1 MLSRLQKT
9 YADRPVRFLLFPCN
23 QFGAQEPKK
32 NSEIKDFA
40 EQYVT
45 LAKNGQGSNVIMF
58 AKSNLNGFPCTYS
71 GKDACM
77 PESAECCSE
86 NDAVYKYL
94 LAKTPPGKIAWN
106 FDKIV
111 TDVMGRPFPGETIMH
126 GDDTDAVEDA
136 VEKLLTEVPSST
148 ASWATRQGSLG
159 AGWSLCTAAV
169 VAAAV
174 TMLGI
179 YRSRSQ
185 TMLEPEDL
193 EEDRY
198 IQIS

>member
-1 MLSRLQKT
+1 MLSRLQKK
-9 YADRPVRFLLFPCN
+9 YADLPVRFLLFPCN

-58 AKSNLNGFPCTYS
+58 AKSNLNGVPCTYS

-77 PESAECCSE
+77 PESAECCSQ
-86 NDAVYKYL
+86 NDAVYQYL
-94 LAKTPPGKIAWN
+94 LAKTAPGKIAWN

-111 TDVMGRPFPGETIMH
+111 TDVMGKPFPGETILH
-126 GDDTDAVEDA
+126 GGDTDAVVQEV
-136 VEKLLTEVPSST
+136 VEKLLVPSST
-148 ASWATRQGSLG
+148 ASWATVG
-159 AGWSLCTAAV
+159 AGWSLAM
-169 VAAAV
+169 AAAIAAALV
-174 TMLGI
+174 TMLGF
-179 YRSRSQ
+179 YRTRSMP
-185 TMLEPEDL
+185 MLEPDDL

>member
-9 YADRPVRFLLFPCN
+9 YAERPVRFLLFPCN

-32 NSEIKDFA
+32 NSEIKAFA

-58 AKSNLNGFPCTYS
+58 AKSNLNGVPCTYS

-86 NDAVYKYL
+86 NDPVYQYL
-94 LAKTPPGKIAWN
+94 LAKTPPGNIAWN

-111 TDVMGRPFPGETIMH
+111 TDVMGQPFPGETIMH
-126 GDDTDAVEDA
+126 GDDTDTVVQEV
-136 VEKLLTEVPSST
+136 VEKLLTTSEVPSST
-148 ASWATRQGSLG
+148 ASWAAPG
-159 AGWSLCTAAV
+159 ARWSLCTAAA

-174 TMLGI
+174 TMVGI
-179 YRSRSQ
+179 YRWRKP
-185 TMLEPEDL
+185 MPEPEDL

>member
-1 MLSRLQKT
+1 
-9 YADRPVRFLLFPCN
+9 VRFLLFPCN

-40 EQYVT
+40 EQY
-45 LAKNGQGSNVIMF
+45 VIMF

-106 FDKIV
+106 FDK
-111 TDVMGRPFPGETIMH
+111 TLG
-126 GDDTDAVEDA
+126 
-136 VEKLLTEVPSST
+136 KLMST
-148 ASWATRQGSLG
+148 YLDSCYSL
-159 AGWSLCTAAV
+159 WSVSLIYKKLCV
-169 VAAAV
+169 
-174 TMLGI
+174 
-179 YRSRSQ
+179 YN
-185 TMLEPEDL
+185 
-193 EEDRY
+193 
-198 IQIS
+198 

>member
-9 YADRPVRFLLFPCN
+9 YADQPVRFLLFPCN

-32 NSEIKDFA
+32 NSEIKAFA

-45 LAKNGQGSNVIMF
+45 LAKEGRGSNVIMF
-58 AKSNLNGFPCTYS
+58 AKTNLNGVPCTYS

-77 PESAECCSE
+77 PESDQCCSQ
-86 NDAVYKYL
+86 NDDVYQYL

-111 TDVMGRPFPGETIMH
+111 TDSTGKPFPGETIMH
-126 GDDTDAVEDA
+126 GGDVDAAVNDV
-136 VEKLLTEVPSST
+136 VEKLLKEAAPT
-148 ASWATRQGSLG
+148 ATWTLTNGALLKSLSVAIAMAASMVTLGCYRTRSFP
-159 AGWSLCTAAV
+159 
-169 VAAAV
+169 
-174 TMLGI
+174 M
-179 YRSRSQ
+179 
-185 TMLEPEDL
+185 PEDDV
-193 EEDRY
+193 EDKY